1 MPKLNEFLLYE
12 IYYIFFS
19 FQVINSVCDGE
30 IKLAKES
37 EEDYEDC
44 DTNGDGGDRESEC
57 LQPVLPQLLTSITQG
72 IP

>member
-1 MPKLNEFLLYE
+1 M
-12 IYYIFFS
+12 
-19 FQVINSVCDGE
+19 INSVCDGE
-30 IKLAKES
+30 IKLAEES